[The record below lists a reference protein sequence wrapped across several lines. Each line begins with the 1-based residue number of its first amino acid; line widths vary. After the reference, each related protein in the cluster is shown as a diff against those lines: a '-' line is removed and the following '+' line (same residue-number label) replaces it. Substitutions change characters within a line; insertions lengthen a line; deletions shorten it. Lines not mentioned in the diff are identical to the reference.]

1 MKSRKNRR
9 PKAGVKPAEGRSN
22 YPKKGRASR
31 AFAVQTGLRIKE
43 LLGND
48 PNPRGVFGV
57 PPKEPNQKTANEV
70 MYIWR
75 RAPRCVCVCVC
86 VFVCVY

>member
-1 MKSRKNRR
+1 MHSIMWKYGPEYPRRWNLEKIAGRR
-9 PKAGVKPAEGRSN
+9 PEW
-22 YPKKGRASR
+22 SR
-31 AFAVQTGLRIKE
+31 PTGLRIKE

-70 MYIWR
+70 
-75 RAPRCVCVCVC
+75 CVCVSDFVV
-86 VFVCVY
+86 VFTKTGKPPEACKA